1 MYKKKQDKESIDSYK
16 QLGARVQ
23 AVRAKSS
30 IEKMEDPF
38 LVKEKIL
45 SAEEIKA
52 IISNHELLNTL
63 ASYNDMASANAVTK
77 LFEIARN
84 YYEDDKHKG
93 MNELEAINDIKTT
106 YLLNEN
112 I

>member
-1 MYKKKQDKESIDSYK
+1 MYKKKQDKESIDRYK
-16 QLGARVQ
+16 PLGARVQ

-30 IEKMEDPF
+30 IEKMEDHF

-45 SAEEIKA
+45 SAEEMKA
-52 IISNHELLNTL
+52 IISNYELLNTL

-93 MNELEAINDIKTT
+93 INELGAINET